1 MSEQGAP
8 ERRDVESAASRR
20 RRDGGS
26 AVSLGEQVRRRRV
39 DLGLLQ
45 AEVADLAGVSERFVR
60 AVEHDRA
67 TVRLDK
73 LRPVLEVLGLELTAR
88 LRSTS

>member
-1 MSEQGAP
+1 MSE
-8 ERRDVESAASRR
+8 RDVPELRR
-20 RRDGGS
+20 AREAGS
-26 AVSLGEQVRRRRV
+26 GMSLGEQVRRRRV

-60 AVEHDRA
+60 AVEHDKA

-73 LRPVLEVLGLELTAR
+73 LRPLLDALGLELTAR
-88 LRSTS
+88 LWSTS

>member
-1 MSEQGAP
+1 MSE
-8 ERRDVESAASRR
+8 RDVPELRR
-20 RRDGGS
+20 ARKAGS
-26 AVSLGEQVRRRRV
+26 GMSLGEQVRRRRV

-60 AVEHDRA
+60 AVEHDKA

-73 LRPVLEVLGLELTAR
+73 LRPLLDALGLELTAR